1 MTFGILCYADS
12 LSHPQLTAFAQNAEA
27 NGFSTLWVPE
37 LNGRDPFVTAA
48 TVLGATSTLRVGTA
62 IANLYARDAQATRAA
77 AYSLADGYGDRF
89 DLGLGLSNKIS
100 NTARGHEW
108 LAPSAKMEDFIDRY
122 DAVELA
128 FQHDCHVA
136 RYLAAHGPK
145 LLEFAAARMDGAYT
159 YLQTL
164 DYSAEAKQVLGTKK
178 LHLMQPTVFMG
189 EPETARNIARK
200 VIQVYTTLENYHRAW
215 RERGFADS
223 DFIDGGSDEFIDAI
237 IAWGDADQIAHRYAE
252 HREKGVD
259 HIIIMPI
266 LVDLNTDAG
275 WQEISK
281 LVQ

>member
-1 MTFGILCYADS
+1 MTYGILCYADS
-12 LSHPQLTAFAQNAEA
+12 LSHAQLTAFAQNAEA
-27 NGFSTLWVPE
+27 AGFSTLWVPE
-37 LNGRDPFVTAA
+37 LNGRDPFVTSAS
-48 TVLGATSTLRVGTA
+48 VLGATSTLRVGTA
-62 IANLYARDAQATRAA
+62 IANLYARDALATKAA
-77 AYSLADGYGDRF
+77 AYSLADGYGNRF
-89 DLGLGLSNKIS
+89 DLGLGLSNKVS

-108 LAPSAKMEDFIDRY
+108 LAPVAKMEDFIDRY

-164 DYSAEAKQVLGTKK
+164 DYSGQAKQVLGDKR
-178 LHLMQPTVFMG
+178 LHLMQPTVFMA
-189 EPETARNIARK
+189 EPEAARDVARK
-200 VIQVYTTLENYHRAW
+200 VINVYTTLENYHRAW

-237 IAWGDADQIAHRYAE
+237 IAWGEADQIARRFADHRDQ
-252 HREKGVD
+252 GVD

-266 LVDLNTDAG
+266 MVDLSSDAG

-281 LVQ
+281 LIQ